1 MDLFPCGSF
10 FDVCVYGNFL
20 GRNLPVVFVQIMDA
34 KLKINGKTEIT
45 IGEGVFSIGR
55 TSDNFLP
62 LNDSNIS
69 RYHAEI
75 ESKNGGYTLIELGS
89 SNGTT
94 VNGTPLTNQITL
106 RNGDVILF
114 GGSSEVIFNPKEEE
128 TQTDTPKIDET
139 PQNVEPEEVKQI
151 EETPPASSKMPLM
164 IGIAAV
170 TVGLAI
176 VAVVAVGLIYF
187 TETKCEATARI
198 TSPDNGET
206 ITKATEIEVDARNTE
221 CVGRARFELNG
232 EEIAT
237 ANQVPYTT
245 TLDPSQ
251 FPELAD
257 GGTYDLQVI
266 LEDKGGKTIQTSV
279 VSVAFDTIEE
289 KPKNTPTPE
298 IVDIKPTQQ
307 MPKTSQSRQISL
319 ADTQAMYLGILKQ
332 FSGNFKYK
340 PDTQFYQQLQAK
352 TNEYR
357 AEGYFA
363 NAQKYSD
370 VIKVAFVQENGL
382 DAPLG
387 YLTAM
392 SRSKFSPTKDK
403 NDEGLWRMTNDFASV
418 NAFNGTCGSE
428 TLSDASQ
435 NCAAKS
441 AAVYLKAL
449 ILNVFEG
456 DVVYGISC
464 FGMSPNEASA
474 WKQTLPQDKTNF
486 WQVIKNP
493 KQKEEIVKFFAA
505 AIVAENPQ
513 KFGLKR
519 DRPISEIYKVL
530 MAN

>member
-1 MDLFPCGSF
+1 MA
-10 FDVCVYGNFL
+10 
-20 GRNLPVVFVQIMDA
+20 A
-34 KLKINGKTEIT
+34 KLKINGETEIT
-45 IGEGVFSIGR
+45 IGEGVYSIGR
-55 TSDNFLP
+55 TSDNFIS
-62 LNDSNIS
+62 LNDANTS

-75 ESKNGGYTLIELGS
+75 EYKNGGYSLIELGS

-94 VNGTPLTNQITL
+94 VNGTPLTNQISL
-106 RNGDVILF
+106 RDGDVILF
-114 GGSSEVIFNPKEEE
+114 GGTSEIVFNPKEEKQVE
-128 TQTDTPKIDET
+128 TETPKTEET
-139 PQNVEPEEVKQI
+139 PQTTEEEEVKAV
-151 EETPPASSKMPLM
+151 EEAPKTQSKMPLM

-170 TVGLAI
+170 TVGVAI
-176 VAVVAVGLIYF
+176 IAVVAVGLIYF
-187 TETKCEATARI
+187 TEKTCEATARI

-206 ITKATEIEVDARNTE
+206 ITKATEIEVDAQNAE

-245 TLDPSQ
+245 TLDPAQ

-257 GGTYDLQVI
+257 GGSYDLQVI
-266 LEDKGGKTIQTSV
+266 LEDKGGKQIYASV
-279 VSVAFDTIEE
+279 VSLAFDTVEE
-289 KPKNTPTPE
+289 KPKDTPTPE
-298 IVDIKPTQQ
+298 VVVVKPTQTTGKPSPNSQ
-307 MPKTSQSRQISL
+307 TSQSRQISL
-319 ADTQAMYLGILKQ
+319 ADTQAMYQGIVNQ
-332 FSGNFKYK
+332 FSGSFKYK
-340 PDTQFYQQLQAK
+340 PDNQFLQQVQAK

-370 VIKVAFVQENGL
+370 SIKVAFVQENGL
-382 DAPLG
+382 DAPIG
-387 YLTAM
+387 YLLAM
-392 SRSKFSPTKDK
+392 SRSKFNPTKDK
-403 NDEGLWRMTNDFASV
+403 NDEGLWRMTNDFATA

-428 TLSDASQ
+428 TLSDVSQ

-474 WKQTLPQDKTNF
+474 WKSTLPQDKSNF
-486 WQVIKNP
+486 WQTIKNP
-493 KQKEEIVKFFAA
+493 TQKAEVVKFFAA

-519 DRPISEIYKVL
+519 DRPISEIYKNL
-530 MAN
+530 MQ

>member
-1 MDLFPCGSF
+1 
-10 FDVCVYGNFL
+10 
-20 GRNLPVVFVQIMDA
+20 MDA
-34 KLKINGKTEIT
+34 KLKINGETEIK

-62 LNDSNIS
+62 LSDANVS

-89 SNGTT
+89 ANGTT

-106 RNGDVILF
+106 KDGDIILF
-114 GGSSEVIFNPKEEE
+114 GGSSEIVFNPKDKTE
-128 TQTDTPKIDET
+128 TPKVEET
-139 PQNVEPEEVKQI
+139 PQIIEKEEVAVI
-151 EETPPASSKMPLM
+151 EEVPQSSSKMPLM

-187 TETKCEATARI
+187 TETKCVATARI
-198 TSPDNGET
+198 ISPVDGET
-206 ITKATEIEVDARNTE
+206 ISKTTEVEVSAKNTE

-237 ANQVPYTT
+237 ASQNPYTT
-245 TLDPSQ
+245 TLDPAQ

-266 LEDKGGKTIQTSV
+266 LEDKGGKIIQTSV

-298 IVDIKPTQQ
+298 VVEVKTNETT
-307 MPKTSQSRQISL
+307 PKTSQSRQVTL
-319 ADTQAMYLGILKQ
+319 ADTQAMYLGIVKQ

-352 TNEYR
+352 TNEYK
-357 AEGYFA
+357 ADGYFA

-370 VIKVAFVQENGL
+370 AIKIAFVQENGL

-392 SRSKFSPTKDK
+392 SRSKFSPIKDK
-403 NDEGLWRMTNDFASV
+403 NNDEGLWRMTNDFASV
-418 NAFNGTCGSE
+418 NGFNGTCGAE

-474 WKQTLPQDKTNF
+474 WKQTLPPDRTNF
-486 WQVIKNP
+486 WQTIKNP
-493 KQKEEIVKFFAA
+493 KQKDEVLKFFAA

-530 MAN
+530 MN

>member
-1 MDLFPCGSF
+1 
-10 FDVCVYGNFL
+10 
-20 GRNLPVVFVQIMDA
+20 MDA

-62 LNDSNIS
+62 LNDANIS

-75 ESKNGGYTLIELGS
+75 ESKNDSYTLIELGS

-94 VNGTPLTNQITL
+94 VNGTPLTNQIGL
-106 RNGDVILF
+106 CNGDVILF
-114 GGSSEVIFNPKEEE
+114 GGSSEVIFNPKEE
-128 TQTDTPKIDET
+128 TPA
-139 PQNVEPEEVKQI
+139 EPEIPKAEEINQPVETEKAVPV
-151 EETPPASSKMPLM
+151 EETPKTQSKIPLLV
-164 IGIAAV
+164 GIAAV
-170 TVGLAI
+170 TAGIAI
-176 VAVVAVGLIYF
+176 VAVVAAGLVFF

-206 ITKATEIEVDARNTE
+206 ISKATEIEVDAKNTE

-237 ANQVPYTT
+237 ANQAPYTT

-266 LEDKGGKTIQTSV
+266 LEDKEGKTIQTSF
-279 VSVAFDTIEE
+279 VSVAFETIEE

-298 IVDIKPTQQ
+298 IAEEKPTQQ
-307 MPKTSQSRQISL
+307 TPKTSQSRQISL
-319 ADTQAMYLGILKQ
+319 AETQQMYLGILKQ

-340 PDTQFYQQLQAK
+340 PDNQFLQQVQAR

-357 AEGYFA
+357 TDGYFT

-392 SRSKFSPTKDK
+392 SRSKFNPIKDK
-403 NDEGLWRMTNDFASV
+403 NDEGLWRMTNDFATV

-428 TLSDASQ
+428 TLSDATQ

-464 FGMSPNEASA
+464 IGMSPNEASA
-474 WKQTLPQDKTNF
+474 WKSTLPADRTNF
-486 WQVIKNP
+486 WQTIKNP
-493 KQKEEIVKFFAA
+493 KQKEEVVKFFAA

-513 KFGLKR
+513 KFGMKR
-519 DRPISEIYKVL
+519 DRPISEVYKVL
-530 MAN
+530 MN

>member
-1 MDLFPCGSF
+1 
-10 FDVCVYGNFL
+10 
-20 GRNLPVVFVQIMDA
+20 MDA

-62 LNDSNIS
+62 LNDANTS

-75 ESKNGGYTLIELGS
+75 ESKDGGYTLIELGS

-94 VNGTPLTNQITL
+94 VNGTPLTSQVGL
-106 RNGDVILF
+106 CNGDVILF
-114 GGSSEVIFNPKEEE
+114 GGTSEVIFNPKEETPE
-128 TQTDTPKIDET
+128 ETPKTDET
-139 PQNVEPEEVKQI
+139 PQDIVKEKVAPTEEI
-151 EETPPASSKMPLM
+151 PPASSKMPLM

-198 TSPDNGET
+198 ISPENGET
-206 ITKATEIEVDARNTE
+206 ISKALEIEVDAKNTE

-237 ANQVPYTT
+237 ANQTPYTT

-266 LEDKGGKTIQTSV
+266 LEDKGGKTIQTGI
-279 VSVAFDTIEE
+279 VSVAFETIEE
-289 KPKNTPTPE
+289 KPKSTPTPE
-298 IVDIKPTQQ
+298 IIDVKPTQQ
-307 MPKTSQSRQISL
+307 TPKISQSRQISL
-319 ADTQAMYLGILKQ
+319 ADTQAMYQGILNQ
-332 FSGNFKYK
+332 FKSGSFRYK
-340 PDTQFYQQLQAK
+340 PDNQFLQQVQAR

-357 AEGYFA
+357 VEGYYA
-363 NAQKYSD
+363 NAQKYKD
-370 VIKVAFVQENGL
+370 QINLAFFRDNGL
-382 DAPLG
+382 DPALG
-387 YLTAM
+387 YLLAM
-392 SRSKFSPTKDK
+392 SRSKFNPAKDK
-403 NDEGLWRMTNDFASV
+403 NDEGLWRMTNDFANV
-418 NAFNGTCGSE
+418 NAFNGTCGNE
-428 TLSDASQ
+428 TLSEATQD
-435 NCAAKS
+435 CAAKT

-449 ILNVFEG
+449 LLNVFEG
-456 DVVYGISC
+456 DVIYAVSC
-464 FGMSPNEASA
+464 FGMSPNEASL
-474 WKQTLPQDKTNF
+474 WKSTLPADRANF
-486 WQVIKNP
+486 WQTIKNP
-493 KQKEEIVKFFAA
+493 KQKEEVVKFFAA

-513 KFGLKR
+513 KFGMKR

-530 MAN
+530 MNQP

>member
-1 MDLFPCGSF
+1 M
-10 FDVCVYGNFL
+10 N
-20 GRNLPVVFVQIMDA
+20 A
-34 KLKINGKTEIT
+34 KLKINNETEIT

-55 TSDNFLP
+55 TSDNFIS

-75 ESKNGGYTLIELGS
+75 ESKNGSYILIELGS
-89 SNGTT
+89 SNGTS

-106 RNGDVILF
+106 HDGDVILF
-114 GGSSEVIFNPKEEE
+114 GGSSEVIFNPKAETCTENNVSKTEEATPEILTEE
-128 TQTDTPKIDET
+128 TTQTEKTAQTP
-139 PQNVEPEEVKQI
+139 
-151 EETPPASSKMPLM
+151 SKMPLM
-164 IGIAAV
+164 LGIAAV

-198 TSPDNGET
+198 VSPAEGET
-206 ITKATEIEVDARNTE
+206 ISKATEIEVDARNTE

-237 ANQVPYTT
+237 ANQIPYTT
-245 TLDPSQ
+245 TLDPGQ

-257 GGTYDLQVI
+257 GGVYDLQVI
-266 LEDKGGKTIQTSV
+266 LEDKQGKIIQSSI

-289 KPKNTPTPE
+289 KPKQTPTPE
-298 IVDIKPTQQ
+298 IIEVKPNQPI
-307 MPKTSQSRQISL
+307 PKTSQTRQISL
-319 ADTQAMYLGILKQ
+319 AEIQQMYLGVLKQ
-332 FSGNFKYK
+332 FSGKFIYK
-340 PDTQFYQQLQAK
+340 PDNQFYQQLQAK
-352 TNEYR
+352 TNEYK

-370 VIKVAFVQENGL
+370 VIKIAFVQENGL

-387 YLTAM
+387 YLSAM
-392 SRSKFSPTKDK
+392 SRSKFNPAKDK

-428 TLSDASQ
+428 TLSDVSQ
-435 NCAAKS
+435 NCAAKA

-456 DVVYGISC
+456 DLVYGISC

-474 WKQTLPQDKTNF
+474 WKSTLPADRTNF
-486 WQVIKNP
+486 WQTIKNP
-493 KQKEEIVKFFAA
+493 KQKEEVVKFFAA

-513 KFGLKR
+513 KFGMKR
-519 DRPISEIYKVL
+519 DRPISDIYKVL
-530 MAN
+530 MN

>member
-1 MDLFPCGSF
+1 
-10 FDVCVYGNFL
+10 
-20 GRNLPVVFVQIMDA
+20 MDA
-34 KLKINGKTEIT
+34 KLKINGETEIR
-45 IGEGVFSIGR
+45 IGEGIFSIGR

-94 VNGTPLTNQITL
+94 VNGTPLTHQITL
-106 RNGDVILF
+106 GDGDVILF
-114 GGSSEVIFNPKEEE
+114 GGSSEVIFNPKEE
-128 TQTDTPKIDET
+128 TQTETPKVEET
-139 PQNVEPEEVKQI
+139 PQTIEKEQVAVIEEV
-151 EETPPASSKMPLM
+151 PPTSSKMPLL

-206 ITKATEIEVDARNTE
+206 ITKATEIEVSAKNTE

-232 EEIAT
+232 EEIGT
-237 ANQVPYTT
+237 ANQTPYTT

-266 LEDKGGKTIQTSV
+266 LEDKGGKTIQTSII
-279 VSVAFDTIEE
+279 SIAFDTIEE

-298 IVDIKPTQQ
+298 IVDVKPTQQ
-307 MPKTSQSRQISL
+307 TPKTSQSRQISL
-319 ADTQAMYLGILKQ
+319 ADTKVMYEGILRQ
-332 FSGNFKYK
+332 FSGKFPYK
-340 PDTQFYQQLQAK
+340 PDNQFYQQLQAK
-352 TNEYR
+352 TNEYKV
-357 AEGYFA
+357 EGYFA
-363 NAQKYSD
+363 NAQKYRD
-370 VIKVAFVQENGL
+370 QINLAFFRDNGL
-382 DAPLG
+382 DPAIG

-392 SRSKFSPTKDK
+392 SRSKFNSAKDK
-403 NDEGLWRMTNDFASV
+403 NGEGLWRMTTDFASI
-418 NAFNGTCGSE
+418 NGFNGTCGSE
-428 TLSDASQ
+428 TLSDPLQDCAS
-435 NCAAKS
+435 KVS
-441 AAVYLKAL
+441 AVYLKAL

-456 DVVYGISC
+456 DVLYGVSC

-474 WKQTLPQDKTNF
+474 WKSTLPADRTNF
-486 WQVIKNP
+486 WQTIKNP
-493 KQKEEIVKFFAA
+493 KQKEEVLKFFAA

-519 DRPISEIYKVL
+519 DRPISEIYKIL
-530 MAN
+530 MN